1 MKRPAAPGPLLGA
14 LAHPRLY
21 RVLEDVRGSRLEV
34 VVAFDGVRLK
44 SLLEDMTATPMA
56 CVEALRVETV
66 QALHSA

>member
-44 SLLEDMTATPMA
+44 ALLEDMTATPMA

>member
-21 RVLEDVRGSRLEV
+21 RVLEDVRGSRLEMF
-34 VVAFDGVRLK
+34 VAFDGVRLK
-44 SLLEDMTATPMA
+44 SLLEDMTTAPMA
-56 CVEALRVETV
+56 GVEALRVETV

>member
-21 RVLEDVRGSRLEV
+21 QVLEDVRGSRLEV

-44 SLLEDMTATPMA
+44 ALLEDMTTAPMSSI
-56 CVEALRVETV
+56 EALRVQTV
-66 QALHSA
+66 QAVHSA

>member
-44 SLLEDMTATPMA
+44 ALLEDMTTAPMA
-56 CVEALRVETV
+56 CVEALSVETV